1 MRLPIP
7 LLLAASIAV
16 FPLTLNLSAQS
27 SSSAAPTPIP
37 TIDGAAGPCSLDL
50 TVLTPDRKPA
60 ASATVKVHIAYR
72 FGGFHKLDLEAGT
85 NADGKVKFTGLP
97 SRVRRSVLE
106 FQATKDDLSGTIQYD
121 PSADCHGTKEITLQK
136 DSSMGK

>member
-1 MRLPIP
+1 MRLPIR
-7 LLLAASIAV
+7 LLLAASFAIL
-16 FPLTLNLSAQS
+16 PLSLSSQS
-27 SSSAAPTPIP
+27 SPSGAAPTPVP

-50 TVLTPDRKPA
+50 TVLTPDHKPA

-106 FQATKDDLSGTIQYD
+106 FQATKEDLSGTTQYD
-121 PSADCHGTKEITLQK
+121 PSAECHSTKEIMLQK
-136 DSSMGK
+136 ESAKQK